1 MDIETMENV
10 PDFYI
15 LGLPI
20 ETSIGVMYPTLM
32 ENYPALMRFMPII
45 QLDKNDIVGS
55 LINMAKEN
63 VEFQPLVDYIHS
75 VTLFEFV
82 ITFTDD
88 GYKGSFLHD
97 IYIQYKKLFE
107 FCFKEDV
114 FDNIKTD
121 EELESYVKLIK
132 EVNDIQYEKPNP
144 NPDIARFDRLKRMMQ
159 EAKGES
165 ISFEAMYSSVL
176 LSSGIH
182 PNKMTIYQFNKAF
195 DRIGHFKNYDTTTLF
210 KTVDASGKQ
219 KIEPWYGTSKKEK
232 PSVITQEQLDK
243 ARELQSKGG
252 LQSEL

>member
-1 MDIETMENV
+1 MDNI

-20 ETSIGVMYPTLM
+20 ETPIGIMYPTLM
-32 ENYPALMRFMPII
+32 EDYPTLIGFMPII
-45 QLDKNDIVGS
+45 QLDKNDISNS
-55 LINMAKEN
+55 LKDMAKEN
-63 VEFQPLVDYIHS
+63 IEFQPLVDYIHS
-75 VTLFEFV
+75 VTLFEFT
-82 ITFTDD
+82 ISFKSDE
-88 GYKGSFLHD
+88 YKGSFLHD
-97 IYIQYKKLFE
+97 IYIQYKNLFQ

-121 EELESYVKLIK
+121 DEFKFYIQLIK

-144 NPDIARFDRLKRMMQ
+144 NPEIARFDRLKRMLQ

-182 PNKMTIYQFNKAF
+182 PNEMTIYQFNKAF

-210 KTVDASGKQ
+210 KTVDTSGKL
-219 KIEPWYGTSKKEK
+219 KVEPWYRTTKKEK
-232 PSVITQEQLDK
+232 PSVITEEQLNK
-243 ARELQSKGG
+243 ARELQDKGG
-252 LQSEL
+252 LQSDL